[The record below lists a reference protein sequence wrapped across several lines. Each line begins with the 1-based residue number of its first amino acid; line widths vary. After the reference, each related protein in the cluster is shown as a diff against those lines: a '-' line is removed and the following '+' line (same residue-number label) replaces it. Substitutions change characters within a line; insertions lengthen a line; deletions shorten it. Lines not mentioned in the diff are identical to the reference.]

1 MFYIFKLVFY
11 SIFEK
16 SSANCNSHFVEGIFQ
31 IHFRKNSWVYN
42 FMNAPVYRNI
52 KYINANIHNQTSQCT
67 VSLTFRQIKP
77 HTRRLKMILL

>member
-1 MFYIFKLVFY
+1 
-11 SIFEK
+11 
-16 SSANCNSHFVEGIFQ
+16 
-31 IHFRKNSWVYN
+31 
-42 FMNAPVYRNI
+42 MNAPVYRNI